1 MIKIALLGST
11 GSIGKQV
18 LNVVD
23 RYPEKFKIVSMSAG
37 SNAVLFNEQINKYK
51 PQIAS
56 LYDVKNLKDI
66 KEVPQGTSLYYGEN
80 AIIHAVDV
88 DCDVVF
94 VAVMGFSGVK
104 AVKYAIEQG
113 KRIALANKE
122 ALVSAG
128 ELIMP
133 LAKKHGVDI
142 IPVDSEHSA
151 IWQCLDY
158 NKQKPFKNLILT
170 ASGGA
175 FRNKSQQELQ
185 NVTYKDALCHPTWK
199 MGNKITIDCATMM
212 NKGFEVLEAMH
223 LFSVGID
230 KIKVLIHPES
240 IVHSMVEFYDGGIIA
255 QLGDA
260 NMELPIQLSLTYPNR
275 LPLNSENFTLIG
287 KNLSFYEVDREKYPC
302 FALFEQVIKKG
313 GVYPCAVA
321 SADEEAV
328 NLFLQGRINYTE
340 IVDYIG
346 YALEKTD
353 SLPMTFENL
362 YYVDFNA
369 RRLVNELYAK
379 RNGKKC

>member
-11 GSIGKQV
+11 GSIGRQV

-23 RYPEKFKIVSMSAG
+23 RYPNKFKIVSMSAG
-37 SNAVLFNEQINKYK
+37 GNAQLFNEQINKYK

-56 LYDVKNLKDI
+56 LYDVEKLKDV
-66 KEVPQGTSLYYGEN
+66 KEVPNGTSLYYGEN
-80 AIIHAVDV
+80 AILHAIDV

-104 AVKYAIEQG
+104 AVKYAIENG

-122 ALVSAG
+122 TLVSAG

-133 LAKKHGVDI
+133 LAKKHNVDI

-158 NKQKPFKNLILT
+158 NKEKPFKNLILT

-175 FRNKSQQELQ
+175 FRNKSLQELE
-185 NVTYKDALCHPTWK
+185 NVTYQDALRHPTWK

-212 NKGFEVLEAMH
+212 NKGFEVLEAMY
-223 LFSVGID
+223 LFSVGLD

-240 IVHSMVEFYDGGIIA
+240 IVHSMVEFEDGGIIA

-260 NMELPIQLSLTYPNR
+260 NMELPIQLALTYPTR
-275 LPLNSENFTLIG
+275 LPLNSEPFSLVG
-287 KNLSFYEVDREKYPC
+287 KNLSFFEVDRDKYPC
-302 FALFEQVIKKG
+302 FALFEEVIKAG
-313 GVYPCAVA
+313 GVYPCVCA

-328 NLFLQGRINYTE
+328 KLFLQGRIKYTE
-340 IVDYIG
+340 IVDYIR
-346 YALEKTD
+346 YAVEN
-353 SLPMTFENL
+353 SYQVPMTFENL
-362 YYVDFNA
+362 YYADFNA
-369 RRLVNELYAK
+369 RRLVNEMLSK
-379 RNGKKC
+379 RNS

>member
-11 GSIGKQV
+11 GSIGRQV

-23 RYPEKFKIVSMSAG
+23 RYPNKFKIVSMSAG

-56 LYDVKNLKDI
+56 LYDVQNLKDI
-66 KEVPQGTSLYYGEN
+66 KEVPNGTSLYYGEN

-94 VAVMGFSGVK
+94 VAVMGFCGVK
-104 AVKYAIEQG
+104 AVKYALENG
-113 KRIALANKE
+113 KRVALANKE
-122 ALVSAG
+122 TLISAG

-133 LAKKHGVDI
+133 LAKKNNVSI

-158 NKQKPFKNLILT
+158 NNQKPFKNLIIT

-175 FRNKSQQELQ
+175 FRNKTKEELELVTSQ
-185 NVTYKDALCHPTWK
+185 DALRHPTWK

-223 LFSVGID
+223 LFNTSLD
-230 KIKVLIHPES
+230 RIKVLIHPES
-240 IVHSMVEFYDGGIIA
+240 IVHSMVEFEDGGIIV

-260 NMELPIQLSLTYPNR
+260 NMELPIQLALTYPNR
-275 LPLNSENFTLIG
+275 LPLGDNDFSLVG
-287 KNLSFYEVDREKYPC
+287 KNLSFFEVDREKYPC

-313 GVYPCAVA
+313 GVYPCATA

-328 NLFLQGRINYTE
+328 KLFLQGRIKFTE

-346 YALEKTD
+346 YALEHTQP
-353 SLPMTFENL
+353 LPMTFENL
-362 YYVDFNA
+362 YYIDFNA
-369 RRLVNELYAK
+369 RRLVNELYIK
-379 RNGKKC
+379 RNKK

>member
-11 GSIGKQV
+11 GSIGRQV

-23 RYPEKFKIVSMSAG
+23 RYPDKFKIVSMSAG

-51 PQIAS
+51 PKIAS
-56 LYDVKNLKDI
+56 LYDVQNLKDI
-66 KEVPQGTSLYYGEN
+66 KEVPNGTSLYYGEN
-80 AIIHAVDV
+80 AIIHAVGV
-88 DCDVVF
+88 ECDLVF

-104 AVKYAIEQG
+104 AVKFALECG
-113 KRIALANKE
+113 KKVALANKE
-122 ALVSAG
+122 TLISAG

-133 LAKKHGVDI
+133 LAKKNNVDI

-158 NKQKPFKNLILT
+158 NKQKPFKNLIIT

-175 FRNKSQQELQ
+175 FRDKTKEELELVTSQ
-185 NVTYKDALCHPTWK
+185 DALRHPTWK

-223 LFSVGID
+223 LFNIGLD

-240 IVHSMVEFYDGGIIA
+240 IVHSMVEFSDGGIIA

-260 NMELPIQLSLTYPNR
+260 NMELPIQLALTYPNR
-275 LPLNSENFTLIG
+275 LPLNSEEFSLVG
-287 KNLSFYEVDREKYPC
+287 KNLSFFEVDRQKYPC
-302 FALFEQVIKKG
+302 FALFEQVIKMG

-328 NLFLQGRINYTE
+328 KLFLQGRIKFTE
-340 IVDYIG
+340 IVDYIR
-346 YALEKTD
+346 YALENTQP
-353 SLPMTFENL
+353 LPMTFENL
-362 YYVDFNA
+362 YYIDFNA
-369 RRLVNELYAK
+369 RRLVGELFAK
-379 RNGKKC
+379 RNKK

>member
-11 GSIGKQV
+11 GSIGRQV

-23 RYPEKFKIVSMSAG
+23 RYPNKFKIVSMSAG

-56 LYDVKNLKDI
+56 LYDVQNLKDI
-66 KEVPQGTSLYYGEN
+66 KEVPNGTSLYYGEN

-94 VAVMGFSGVK
+94 VAVMGFCGVK
-104 AVKYAIEQG
+104 AVKYALENG
-113 KRIALANKE
+113 KRVALANKE
-122 ALVSAG
+122 TLISAG

-133 LAKKHGVDI
+133 LAKKNNVSI

-158 NKQKPFKNLILT
+158 NNQKPFKNLIIT

-175 FRNKSQQELQ
+175 FRNKTKEELELVTSQ
-185 NVTYKDALCHPTWK
+185 DALRHPTWK

-223 LFSVGID
+223 LFNTSLD
-230 KIKVLIHPES
+230 RIKVLIHPES
-240 IVHSMVEFYDGGIIA
+240 IVHSMVEFEDGGIIA

-260 NMELPIQLSLTYPNR
+260 NMELPIQLALTYPNR
-275 LPLNSENFTLIG
+275 LPLGDNDFSLVG
-287 KNLSFYEVDREKYPC
+287 KNLSFFEVDREKYPC

-313 GVYPCAVA
+313 GVYPCATA

-328 NLFLQGRINYTE
+328 KLFLQGRIKFTE

-346 YALEKTD
+346 YALEHTQP
-353 SLPMTFENL
+353 LPMTFENL
-362 YYVDFNA
+362 YYIDFNA
-369 RRLVNELYAK
+369 RRLVNELYIK
-379 RNGKKC
+379 RNKK

>member
-11 GSIGKQV
+11 GSIGRQV

-23 RYPEKFKIVSMSAG
+23 RYPDKFKIVSMSAG

-51 PQIAS
+51 PKIAS
-56 LYDVKNLKDI
+56 LYDVQNLKDI
-66 KEVPQGTSLYYGEN
+66 KEVPDGTSLYYGEN
-80 AIIHAVDV
+80 AIIHAVGV
-88 DCDVVF
+88 DCDLVF

-104 AVKYAIEQG
+104 AVKFALECG
-113 KRIALANKE
+113 KKVALANKE
-122 ALVSAG
+122 ALISAG

-133 LAKKHGVDI
+133 LAKKNNVDI

-158 NKQKPFKNLILT
+158 NKQKPFKNLIIT

-175 FRNKSQQELQ
+175 FRNKTKEELELVTSQ
-185 NVTYKDALCHPTWK
+185 DALRHPTWK

-223 LFSVGID
+223 LFNVGLD

-240 IVHSMVEFYDGGIIA
+240 IVHSMVEFSDGGIIA

-260 NMELPIQLSLTYPNR
+260 NMELPIQLALTYPDR
-275 LPLNSENFTLIG
+275 LALNSEEFSLVG
-287 KNLSFYEVDREKYPC
+287 KNLSFFEVDRQKYPC
-302 FALFEQVIKKG
+302 FALFEQVIKMG

-328 NLFLQGRINYTE
+328 KLFLQGRIKFTE
-340 IVDYIG
+340 IVDYIQ
-346 YALEKTD
+346 YALENTQP
-353 SLPMTFENL
+353 LPMTFENL
-362 YYVDFNA
+362 YYIDFNA
-369 RRLVNELYAK
+369 RRLVGELFAK
-379 RNGKKC
+379 RNKK

>member
-11 GSIGKQV
+11 GSIGRQV

-23 RYPEKFKIVSMSAG
+23 RYPDKFKIVSMSAG

-51 PQIAS
+51 PKIAS
-56 LYDVKNLKDI
+56 LYDVQNLKDI
-66 KEVPQGTSLYYGEN
+66 KEVPNGTSLYYGEN
-80 AIIHAVDV
+80 AIIHAVGV
-88 DCDVVF
+88 DCDLVF

-104 AVKYAIEQG
+104 AVKFALECG
-113 KRIALANKE
+113 KKVALANKE
-122 ALVSAG
+122 TLISAG

-133 LAKKHGVDI
+133 LAKKNNVDI

-158 NKQKPFKNLILT
+158 NKQKPFKNLIIT

-175 FRNKSQQELQ
+175 FRDKTKEELELVTSQ
-185 NVTYKDALCHPTWK
+185 DALRHPTWK

-223 LFSVGID
+223 LFNIGLD

-240 IVHSMVEFYDGGIIA
+240 IVHSMVEFSDGGIIA

-260 NMELPIQLSLTYPNR
+260 NMELPIQLALTYPNR
-275 LPLNSENFTLIG
+275 LPLNSEEFSLVG
-287 KNLSFYEVDREKYPC
+287 KNLSFFEVDRQKYPC
-302 FALFEQVIKKG
+302 FALFEQVIKMG

-328 NLFLQGRINYTE
+328 KLFLQGRIKFTE
-340 IVDYIG
+340 IVDYIR
-346 YALEKTD
+346 YALENTQP
-353 SLPMTFENL
+353 LPMTFENL
-362 YYVDFNA
+362 YYIDFNA
-369 RRLVNELYAK
+369 RRLVGELFAK
-379 RNGKKC
+379 RNKK